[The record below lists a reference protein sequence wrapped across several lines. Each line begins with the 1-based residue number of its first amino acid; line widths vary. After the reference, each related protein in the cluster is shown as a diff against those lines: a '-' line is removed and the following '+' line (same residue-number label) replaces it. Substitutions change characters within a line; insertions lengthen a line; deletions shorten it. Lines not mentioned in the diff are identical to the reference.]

1 MRSLPHGWRL
11 SRHAEDQMAERAV
24 APSELVNLLM
34 HPQFVKPS
42 TAPTKQAQRGECNEW
57 WGHGVGAVVNEAT
70 KEVVTILVDG
80 ASNQD
85 WQEHARKHARRRH
98 QTDAEALMA
107 LVRPETQVQDRKP
120 AQRRTAPRAK
130 AVETRNVLDRT
141 TKRLYDTALKA
152 AGGDPRRI
160 RVCGPGKIEVLPEAS

>member
-34 HPQFVKPS
+34 HPQLDKATPLK
-42 TAPTKQAQRGECNEW
+42 ADCREW
-57 WGHGVGAVVNEAT
+57 WGHGIGAVVNVGT

-98 QTDAEALMA
+98 QTDADALMA
-107 LVRPETQVQDRKP
+107 LVRPETRVQDRKP